1 MNATSNEL
9 MRAADARLASRPG
22 EARLLAPPLGAL
34 RERIDDLLREV
45 LSKRHERNAMA
56 VACLVMVVLGAVMAM
71 RLRESLPLTIYL
83 WAFFPALGAVLTV
96 SAGQQL
102 THEHGVPGLFLL
114 WGGIAALGAYT
125 LVELSRLSRH

>member
-1 MNATSNEL
+1 
-9 MRAADARLASRPG
+9 MRAAEARLEARPG
-22 EARLLAPPLGAL
+22 ESRMIVPPLESL
-34 RERIDDLLREV
+34 RNRIDDLMREI
-45 LSKRHERNAMA
+45 LSKRHERVAMS
-56 VACLVMVVLGAVMAM
+56 VACLVMVVLGAVMAL
-71 RLRESLPLTIYL
+71 RLRDSLPLTIYL

-102 THEHGVPGLFLL
+102 THDHGVPGLFLL